1 MSGGVLFQSSRG
13 RTKGWS
19 SFRRSWRGRK
29 FYFSPSAPVYR
40 EAFNI
45 HACTNVLIRSIAQ
58 LRGSETARSVPGRR
72 EFFSKMF
79 IAWYSRASGRREG
92 SKGEKS
98 RRSLRKEE
106 ALDKVRPTNTST
118 EYAHP
123 LQSPWIRLR
132 IAVLPPAFLRQTS
145 LYTQEAGLL
154 IKIIRRHIRS
164 FEVQN

>member
-13 RTKGWS
+13 RTKGWG
-19 SFRRSWRGRK
+19 SFRRSWRGHK
-29 FYFSPSAPVYR
+29 FYYSPSAPVYR

-58 LRGSETARSVPGRR
+58 LRGSVQHGACPVVGSSFRKCLLLGTAEMVGERVRKEKTRERAWEKRKPSTKCGRR
-72 EFFSKMF
+72 
-79 IAWYSRASGRREG
+79 
-92 SKGEKS
+92 
-98 RRSLRKEE
+98 
-106 ALDKVRPTNTST
+106 THQQNTRT
-118 EYAHP
+118 P